1 MNRDEFLSAAAA
13 ALDALYA
20 SRPANLAERLSPVQ
34 QQIAAVRDDIRGE
47 LKRGSGDRALLE
59 RVNQALTLLHSAA
72 YPAGAVDWQH
82 LAQARE
88 AIQGNSLPEHG

>member
-1 MNRDEFLSAAAA
+1 MNRPASLAAASA
-13 ALDALYA
+13 ALDGLYA
-20 SRPANLAERLSPVQ
+20 SRPANLAEQLSPVQ
-34 QQIAAVRDDIRGE
+34 QRLAAVRDDIRGE
-47 LKRGSGDRALLE
+47 LKRGSGDRALLV

-88 AIQGNSLPEHG
+88 VIQGNPSS